1 MTGLL
6 VFLVL
11 LLIVMQCRLLQ
22 ELLGLLVLAFVAA
35 VAYGYFISSTTQQP
49 PAEARP
55 AVIHQAPEPRPAPP
69 PTSSPASPPVHYN
82 FDPWQGPQQPRPYRQ
97 Q

>member
-11 LLIVMQCRLLQ
+11 LLIVMQSRLLQ
-22 ELLGLLVLAFVAA
+22 ELLGVVIMAFLAA
-35 VAYGYFISSTTQQP
+35 VAYGYFLSSTDRP
-49 PAEARP
+49 PAEAP
-55 AVIHQAPEPRPAPP
+55 VIHQAPTVQAAPAAPAAP
-69 PTSSPASPPVHYN
+69 AASSGQYN
-82 FDPWQGPQQPRPYRQ
+82 FDPQQGPHRPPRPYRQ